1 MVLPFNELQ
10 FVKLLSTKQGELR
23 RPLTEPQSNDVSV
36 YVSSREHAPKNPTV
50 PALFI
55 AYTSREYQMID

>member
-23 RPLTEPQSNDVSV
+23 RPLTEPQSNDV
-36 YVSSREHAPKNPTV
+36 YVSSREHAPKNPTL

-55 AYTSREYQMID
+55 AYTSREYQMIKIF

>member
-23 RPLTEPQSNDVSV
+23 SPFTEPQSNDV
-36 YVSSREHAPKNPTV
+36 YVSSREHAPKNPTL
-50 PALFI
+50 PALL
-55 AYTSREYQMID
+55 

>member
-23 RPLTEPQSNDVSV
+23 SPFTEPQSNDV
-36 YVSSREHAPKNPTV
+36 VSSREHAPKNPTL

-55 AYTSREYQMID
+55 AYTSREYQMIKVF